1 MSFHSLPLSLS
12 LSDGCSGTL
21 TTCSDS
27 EPPPSKKV
35 KTASVLVEQAGQS
48 DKLLID
54 QVTDVDSIFDEV
66 RE

>member
-1 MSFHSLPLSLS
+1 M
-12 LSDGCSGTL
+12 
-21 TTCSDS
+21 
-27 EPPPSKKV
+27 

-66 RE
+66 RERVSVNITITVVSFLIELYYLSLT